1 MANGYRFGKQAQ
13 FGTGNT
19 MTHDTNNMGLVVG
32 SSNTLSGSRC
42 MLVGNNNI
50 SIDGGADNLVIGHSN
65 HASGSSSDNLLAG
78 RFNVS
83 DVVASAAF
91 GDGCDVVYPA
101 SINLGNYLSSKG
113 AGSAQHTTV
122 VIKASATTDAV
133 TELKARGDTRLT
145 IKDGEAWTFRAD
157 VVCKQT
163 AGLAGM
169 AFYIVEGILNRT
181 GATTSMPAAA
191 TISEHHESDAGNMTL
206 TCTADDVNDSLNISW
221 TAGVTANYE
230 MVATVY
236 LTKVEVSTS

>member
-1 MANGYRFGKQAQ
+1 MAGYRFGKQAQ
-13 FGTGNT
+13 FGTGNY

-42 MLVGNNNI
+42 MLIGNNNI
-50 SIDGGADNLVIGHSN
+50 SIDGGADNLVVGHSN

-83 DVVASAAF
+83 NVVASAAF

-101 SINLGNYLSSKG
+101 SVNLGNYLSSKG
-113 AGSAQHTTV
+113 AGSAQMTTV
-122 VIKASATTDAV
+122 VVKCSTTGASP

-145 IKDGEAWTFRAD
+145 IKDGEAFTFRAD
-157 VVCKQT
+157 VVAKET
-163 AGLAGM
+163 AGGAEM
-169 AFYIVEGILNRT
+169 AFYTVSGILNRT

-191 TISEHHESDAGNMTL
+191 TVTVVHESTAGMDL
-206 TCTADDVNDSLNISW
+206 TATADNTNNSLDLEW
-221 TAGVTANYE
+221 TGKAATNME
-230 MVATVY
+230 CVATVY